1 MRNSRKRRLF
11 AYIFSFAMLLIM
23 FGSHITAEAE
33 ENLGDSSPVFGY
45 ADILDYQFKESGDIT
60 IVTYNGNDKRV
71 EIPSTIDGKT
81 VIGIDEFVFWEHYE
95 LEEVVLPDTLQYIGM
110 HAFSMTSIS
119 EIDIPEGV
127 ESISDFAFMGCD
139 NLKKITL
146 PSTLK
151 DISGA
156 FYSNNTGK
164 GCLEEINV
172 SSANPDFT
180 SSYGILF
187 NKDKSILMKFPSAR
201 KGYYRIPESVEIIGY
216 TAFEGSRLERVYIP
230 DSVTKIGERAF
241 SSTEIQGVFVPDTV
255 ETIGDN
261 MLDDEYVYKRPILLG
276 SKTSNFSEYA
286 KEKHYDYVDPAG
298 SFSDVE
304 EDSFYYIPTLWAS
317 QAEPQITSGVG
328 GNKFKP
334 FTMCNRA
341 QMITFLWKAKGC
353 PGAVLTDNPFTDVS
367 EDDFYFNAVMWA
379 KQAGITSGK
388 TATEFD
394 PMGPCSRGQFV
405 IFLWRACGQEIVES
419 ESEFSDVAPGT
430 DLSKAVSWACKYG
443 ITSGVTATK
452 FKPST
457 ALNRAQAVTFLC
469 RARMMISLYDK

>member
-1 MRNSRKRRLF
+1 MRGKKKNRAF
-11 AYIFSFAMLLIM
+11 AFIITFAMLFII

-33 ENLGDSSPVFGY
+33 VNLGDPSSPFSY
-45 ADILDYQFKESGDIT
+45 ADILDGDMHETGEITLVAYSGTDT
-60 IVTYNGNDKRV
+60 KIV
-71 EIPSTIDGKT
+71 IPSTIDGKT
-81 VIGIDEFVFWEHYE
+81 VVGLDEFFLWERYDI
-95 LEEVVLPDTLQYIGM
+95 EEVVLPDTLQYICM
-110 HAFSMTSIS
+110 HAFSFTSIT
-119 EIDIPEGV
+119 EIVIPEGV
-127 ESISDFAFMGCD
+127 KSISDFAFMACN

-146 PSTLK
+146 PSTLQ
-151 DISGA
+151 DATGA
-156 FYSNNTGK
+156 FYSSGV

-172 SSANPDFT
+172 SEDNPYFT

-230 DSVTKIGERAF
+230 DGVTQIGERAF

-255 ETIGDN
+255 EAFGDN

-286 KEKHYDYVDPAG
+286 KEKHYDYVDPAE

-317 QAEPQITSGVG
+317 QSEPQITSGVG

-341 QMITFLWKAKGC
+341 QMITFLWKAMGC

-367 EDDFYFNAVMWA
+367 EDDFYFKAVMWA

-469 RARMMISLYDK
+469 RARMMINLYEK